1 MNNQSE
7 RIVKKLWSY
16 CQILRDDGLSYQ
28 DYLEQLTFLLFLK
41 MADER
46 AALTGQPQAV
56 PKGYCWEDLANPGME
71 GVQLEQHYRETLR
84 VLGEQG
90 GMLGLIFRKSQNK
103 IQDPAKLR
111 KLVVDLIGN
120 ERWSEMST
128 DVKGDAY
135 EGLLERN
142 AQDVK
147 GGAGQYFT
155 PRPLID
161 AIVECAQPKPGEVI
175 ADPACGTGGFLLSA
189 HQYIERNYKLDK
201 DQKKWLRYDSLRGTE
216 LVDGVSR
223 LCAMNLFLHGI
234 GPDDD
239 RRKPPIKT
247 DDALRNE
254 PNDVVDVVLTNPP
267 FGKKSSITV
276 VNDEGE
282 TDRETI
288 TYNRPDFWTT
298 TSNKQLNF
306 VQHVKSMLKIHG
318 RAAVVVPDNVLF
330 EGGAGEKIRRKLL
343 QECDVH
349 TLLRLPTGIFYA
361 QGVKAN
367 VLFFDR
373 KPGAKETW
381 TKQLWIY
388 DLRTN
393 KDFTLKTRRMSRADL
408 DEFVACYH
416 PANRNKREPIW
427 DEKEHPQ
434 GRWRMFSYDEVVARD
449 KCSLD
454 IFWLKD
460 ESLEDSA
467 NLPAPHILAE
477 EIADDLRSALE
488 QIESVLADLQ
498 LRAGP
503 PEPSESSERSE
514 PQ

>member
-1 MNNQSE
+1 MTDQSE

-16 CQILRDDGLSYQ
+16 CQVLRDDGLSYQ

-46 AALTGQPQAV
+46 ARLTGEPEPI
-56 PKGYCWEDLANPGME
+56 PKGYRWSNLANPKME
-71 GVQLEQHYRETLR
+71 GVQLEAHYRDTLKK
-84 VLGEQG
+84 LGEQG
-90 GMLGLIFRKSQNK
+90 GMLGLIFRKAQNK
-103 IQDPAKLR
+103 VQDPAKLR
-111 KLVVDLIGN
+111 RLVVDLIGN
-120 ERWSEMST
+120 ESWLEMAG

-161 AIVECAQPKPGEVI
+161 AIVECVRPAPREVI

-189 HQYIERNYKLDK
+189 HNYVATRYKLDK
-201 DQKKWLRYDSLRGTE
+201 KQKEHLRYDALRGAE
-216 LVDGVSR
+216 LVDGVAR
-223 LCAMNLFLHGI
+223 LCAMNLFLHGV
-234 GPDDD
+234 GPSDDL
-239 RRKPPIKT
+239 RTAPIKGGV
-247 DDALRNE
+247 DSLRNE
-254 PNDVVDVVLTNPP
+254 PSTTVDVVLTNPP

-276 VNDEGE
+276 VNEEGE
-282 TDRETI
+282 HDRESI

-306 VQHVKSMLKIHG
+306 VQHIKSMLKIHG

-343 QECDVH
+343 QELEVH
-349 TLLRLPTGIFYA
+349 TILRLPTGIFYA

-367 VLFFDR
+367 VIFFDR
-373 KPGAKETW
+373 KPGSAQAW
-381 TKQLWIY
+381 TKQVWYY

-393 KDFTLKTRRMSRADL
+393 KEFTLKTRRMTRADL
-408 DEFVACYH
+408 DEFVQCYN
-416 PANRNKREPIW
+416 PENRHKRKALW
-427 DEKEHPQ
+427 DEKKNPE
-434 GRWRMFSYDEVVARD
+434 GRWRMFTYEELVARD

-460 ESLEDSA
+460 RSLEDSA
-467 NLPAPHILAE
+467 NLPDPHVLAE
-477 EIADDLRSALE
+477 EIADDLRAALE
-488 QIESVLADLQ
+488 QIESVLGDLRQ
-498 LRAGP
+498 RVPASGG
-503 PEPSESSERSE
+503 EE
-514 PQ
+514 